1 LNDLKGYVRHCFT
14 GNGKLYVNSELR
26 LQLLDINTSILP
38 MKLGVKGFY
47 DWGRV
52 YVNTENSKI
61 WHKGYGFGMYVV
73 PLDERFT
80 CSTSVA
86 FSKEGSPFVL
96 FSIGGA
102 FR

>member
-1 LNDLKGYVRHCFT
+1 LNDLRGYVRHRFT

-52 YVNTENSKI
+52 YMNTENSKT
-61 WHKGYGFGMYVV
+61 WHKGYGGGMYVV

-86 FSKEGSPFVL
+86 FSKEESPFVL